1 MRNVINP
8 MASKVIS
15 KETETQTIRKTSQ
28 AKIWGKTIQADRMCE
43 GTKEGKKMRARGQT

>member
-28 AKIWGKTIQADRMCE
+28 AKIWGNTIQADRMCE